1 MAWSGVRESRL
12 ARSWRS
18 PLRPMASPFPAVV
31 EALMTDANLLL
42 FARAAQQFGL
52 VDDGD
57 AEGAGLL
64 QFGPGVRPHHH
75 RRRFLENVVLNRAP
89 GGLEGLE
96 RLVRGERGQGAV
108 EENRLAGL
116 GPAAP
121 AALA

>member
-42 FARAAQQFGL
+42 FARAAQQFRL
-52 VDDGD
+52 VDDRD

-75 RRRFLENVVLNRAP
+75 RRRFLGNVVGHVAA
-89 GGLEGLE
+89 GGFDELE
-96 RLVRGERGQGAV
+96 RLGPGQRGEGARDD
-108 EENRLAGL
+108 ERLA
-116 GPAAP
+116 
-121 AALA
+121 